1 MIHLS
6 GQAGNDSLFIISEHL
21 NSDRLDGPMSSWFWY
36 SLAAFFFMGLQ
47 GFLYKVAAERRCD
60 TARTTFVF
68 MSTVA
73 ILSFALW
80 IYLGESVGNLTAL
93 IILALVNSLSF
104 LVATMTFIEALKFIP
119 ATTAFSVARLNLVI
133 LTVFSFA
140 WFHDQLSPYQVTGIA
155 IALVAMLILTKGMG
169 KNGKQQEH
177 SKRGAVFLVISLFAS
192 AIAGISS
199 KFAAMYVGKL
209 SFLAIVYTIAAI
221 SSLAFTKKQTPVK
234 PQDGRMITL
243 VIGIAMGILNFVGYY
258 AFLSALSI
266 GPLSLV
272 ASITGMHFVVS
283 VVLSILIYRE
293 RLTLFMVIGFLL
305 TILSIILLRLE

>member
-1 MIHLS
+1 
-6 GQAGNDSLFIISEHL
+6 
-21 NSDRLDGPMSSWFWY
+21 MSSWFGY
-36 SLAAFFFMGLQ
+36 SLIAFFLMGIQ

-68 MSTVA
+68 MATVA
-73 ILSFALW
+73 ILSSILW
-80 IYLGESVGNLTAL
+80 AYLREPVGNLTTL
-93 IILALVNSLSF
+93 TILALVNSLSF

-133 LTVFSFA
+133 LAVFSFA

-155 IALVAMLILTKGMG
+155 IALAAMLILTKGMG

-221 SSLAFTKKQTPVK
+221 SSLAFTKKQTPVE
-234 PQDGRMITL
+234 PQGDHMITL
-243 VIGIAMGILNFVGYY
+243 VIGIAMGVLNFVGYY
-258 AFLSALSI
+258 AFLSALSH

-283 VVLSILIYRE
+283 VVLSILVYKE
-293 RLTLFMVIGFLL
+293 RLTFIRVIGFLL
-305 TILSIILLRLE
+305 TILSILFLRLE

>member
-1 MIHLS
+1 
-6 GQAGNDSLFIISEHL
+6 
-21 NSDRLDGPMSSWFWY
+21 MSSWFGY
-36 SLAAFFFMGLQ
+36 SLIAFFLMGIQ

-155 IALVAMLILTKGMG
+155 IALVAMLTLTKGMND
-169 KNGKQQEH
+169 NGGSRVH
-177 SKRGAVFLVISLFAS
+177 SKRGIVLLVVSLFAS

-209 SFLAIVYTIAAI
+209 SFLAIVYSIAAL
-221 SSLAFTKKQTPVK
+221 SSLALTKKPNIAE
-234 PQDGRMITL
+234 PQNNKRATI
-243 VIGIAMGILNFVGYY
+243 VIGIAMGVLNFVGYY
-258 AFLSALSI
+258 AFLMALSK

-293 RLTLFMVIGFLL
+293 RLTLFMAIGFLL
-305 TILSIILLRLE
+305 TILSIIFLRLE

>member
-1 MIHLS
+1 
-6 GQAGNDSLFIISEHL
+6 
-21 NSDRLDGPMSSWFWY
+21 MSSWFWC
-36 SLAAFFFMGLQ
+36 SLIAFFLMGIQ

-73 ILSFALW
+73 ILSSILW
-80 IYLGESVGNLTAL
+80 VYLREPVGNLTAL

-155 IALVAMLILTKGMG
+155 IALVAMLTLTKGMND
-169 KNGKQQEH
+169 NGGSRVH
-177 SKRGAVFLVISLFAS
+177 SKRGIVLLVVSLFAS

-209 SFLAIVYTIAAI
+209 SFLAIVYSIAAL
-221 SSLAFTKKQTPVK
+221 SSLALTKKPNIAE
-234 PQDGRMITL
+234 PQNNKRATI
-243 VIGIAMGILNFVGYY
+243 VIGIAMGVLNFVGYY
-258 AFLSALSI
+258 AFLMALSK

-293 RLTLFMVIGFLL
+293 RLTLFMAIGFLL
-305 TILSIILLRLE
+305 TILSIIFLRLE

>member
-1 MIHLS
+1 MI
-6 GQAGNDSLFIISEHL
+6 
-21 NSDRLDGPMSSWFWY
+21 SWFGY
-36 SLAAFFFMGLQ
+36 SLAAFFLMGIQ

-60 TARTTFVF
+60 TARITFIF
-68 MSTVA
+68 MATVA
-73 ILSFALW
+73 VLSFILW
-80 IYLGESVGNLTAL
+80 AYIREPVSNFTAL

-104 LVATMTFIEALKFIP
+104 LAATMTFIEALKFIP

-155 IALVAMLILTKGMG
+155 IALAAMLILTKSMG

-221 SSLAFTKKQTPVK
+221 SSLAFTKKQTPVE
-234 PQDGRMITL
+234 PQGDKRISL
-243 VIGIAMGILNFVGYY
+243 VIGGAMGILNFVGYY
-258 AFLSALSI
+258 AFLSALSS

-283 VVLSILIYRE
+283 VVLSILVYKE
-293 RLTLFMVIGFLL
+293 RLTFIRVIGFLL
-305 TILSIILLRLE
+305 TILSIIFLRLE

>member
-1 MIHLS
+1 
-6 GQAGNDSLFIISEHL
+6 
-21 NSDRLDGPMSSWFWY
+21 MSSWFWY

-60 TARTTFVF
+60 TARITFVF

-80 IYLGESVGNLTAL
+80 INLGESVGNLTAL

-104 LVATMTFIEALKFIP
+104 LVATMTFIEALKFIL

-140 WFHDQLSPYQVTGIA
+140 WFHDQLSRYQVTGIA
-155 IALVAMLILTKGMG
+155 IALVAMMILTKGMG

-234 PQDGRMITL
+234 TQNGRMITL
-243 VIGIAMGILNFVGYY
+243 VIGIAMGMLNFVGYY
-258 AFLSALSI
+258 AFLSALSH

-283 VVLSILIYRE
+283 VVLSILVYKE
-293 RLTLFMVIGFLL
+293 RLTFIRVIGFLL
-305 TILSIILLRLE
+305 TILSILFLRLE

>member
-1 MIHLS
+1 
-6 GQAGNDSLFIISEHL
+6 
-21 NSDRLDGPMSSWFWY
+21 MSSWFWY

-93 IILALVNSLSF
+93 IILALVNSLTF
-104 LVATMTFIEALKFIP
+104 LAATMTFIEALKFIP

-140 WFHDQLSPYQVTGIA
+140 WFHDQLSPYQMTGIA
-155 IALVAMLILTKGMG
+155 IALAAMLILTKGMG

-177 SKRGAVFLVISLFAS
+177 SKRGAVFLVISLFTS

-221 SSLAFTKKQTPVK
+221 SSLAFTKKQTAVE
-234 PQDGRMITL
+234 PQDSHRITL
-243 VIGIAMGILNFVGYY
+243 VIGIAMGMLNFVGYY

-283 VVLSILIYRE
+283 VILAILIYRE

>member
-1 MIHLS
+1 
-6 GQAGNDSLFIISEHL
+6 
-21 NSDRLDGPMSSWFWY
+21 MSSWFGY
-36 SLAAFFFMGLQ
+36 SLIAFFLMGIQ

-155 IALVAMLILTKGMG
+155 IALIAMLILTKGMG
-169 KNGKQQEH
+169 KNGKQHEH

-221 SSLAFTKKQTPVK
+221 SSLAYTKKQTPIE
-234 PQDGRMITL
+234 PQGDHMTTL
-243 VIGIAMGILNFVGYY
+243 VIGSAMGILNFVGFY
-258 AFLSALSI
+258 AFLSALSH

-283 VVLSILIYRE
+283 VALSILIYRE
-293 RLTLFMVIGFLL
+293 KLTYARIAGFLL
-305 TILSIILLRLE
+305 TIISIIFLRLQ

>member
-1 MIHLS
+1 
-6 GQAGNDSLFIISEHL
+6 
-21 NSDRLDGPMSSWFWY
+21 MSSWFGY
-36 SLAAFFFMGLQ
+36 SLIAFFLMGIQ

-73 ILSFALW
+73 ILSFVLW

-93 IILALVNSLSF
+93 IILALVNSLTF
-104 LVATMTFIEALKFIP
+104 LAATMTFIEALKFIP

-221 SSLAFTKKQTPVK
+221 SSLAFTKKQTPVE
-234 PQDGRMITL
+234 PQGDHMITL
-243 VIGIAMGILNFVGYY
+243 VIGIAMGVLNFVGYY
-258 AFLSALSI
+258 AFLVALSK

-305 TILSIILLRLE
+305 TILSILFLRLE

>member
-1 MIHLS
+1 M
-6 GQAGNDSLFIISEHL
+6 N
-21 NSDRLDGPMSSWFWY
+21 SWFWF
-36 SLAAFFFMGLQ
+36 SLIAFFFMGLQ

-119 ATTAFSVARLNLVI
+119 ATTAFSVARLNLII

-199 KFAAMYVGKL
+199 KFAAMYVDKL
-209 SFLAIVYTIAAI
+209 SFLAIVYTIAAL
-221 SSLAFTKKQTPVK
+221 SSLAFTKKQTTVE
-234 PQDGRMITL
+234 PQGDHMTIL
-243 VIGIAMGILNFVGYY
+243 VIGIAMGVLNFVGYY

-283 VVLSILIYRE
+283 VILTILIYRE
-293 RLTLFMVIGFLL
+293 RLTLFMVFGFLL

>member
-1 MIHLS
+1 
-6 GQAGNDSLFIISEHL
+6 
-21 NSDRLDGPMSSWFWY
+21 MSSWFWY
-36 SLAAFFFMGLQ
+36 SLAAFFFMGFQ

-80 IYLGESVGNLTAL
+80 IYLGESAGNLTAL

-119 ATTAFSVARLNLVI
+119 ATTAFSVARFNLVI

-140 WFHDQLSPYQVTGIA
+140 WFHDQLSPYQMTGIA
-155 IALVAMLILTKGMG
+155 IALVAMMILTKGMC

-234 PQDGRMITL
+234 TQNGRMITL

-258 AFLSALSI
+258 AFLSALSH

-283 VVLSILIYRE
+283 VVLSILVYKE
-293 RLTLFMVIGFLL
+293 RLTFIRVIGFLL
-305 TILSIILLRLE
+305 TILSILFLKLE